1 MKTMKYLIL
10 SALLMLVGND
20 ALAQSLRLDNANLK
34 NQYLMLDKEVVDI
47 DYNGFATV
55 AVAAN
60 CDYQTTADDWMVV
73 RRMHNGNTAIFAQPN
88 YNSQAREGVV
98 TFKSTDGT
106 SQKNW

>member
-1 MKTMKYLIL
+1 MKTTKYLIL

-34 NQYLMLDKEVVDI
+34 NQYLMLDKEMVDI

-60 CDYQTTADDWMVV
+60 CD
-73 RRMHNGNTAIFAQPN
+73 
-88 YNSQAREGVV
+88 
-98 TFKSTDGT
+98 
-106 SQKNW
+106 